1 MANDADILYL
11 IGRLARLP
19 EMQERSVQ
27 FDHGYAELDAFMR
40 EIAERGFE
48 YGYDLSNLDLA
59 HVPHP
64 VNEGQFVDLMPA
76 LSCFT
81 LPRLNL
87 QHAKLTYA
95 PNERLGEEVDEDNR
109 MWLPTIVFS
118 EGTDLTQAEIVLH
131 APVDVQKNLNLHI
144 MFATSVYPPRQ
155 EKSKQY
161 EEQKVREPRIIIADR
176 LRLPE
181 EYRSVQLQV
190 DCPVDFTTLDLK
202 EYVTPGISD
211 PEGRAAK
218 YTARFMQADPA
229 EGGHPNTV
237 TFKQH
242 VFIHSTKDTIMRGC
256 HFLPQTVI
264 HLEQPSGIHGEKPPL
279 IDLDF
284 AKLSDTRVV
293 GPEQVM
299 SEGEAALP
307 RFTLSMRYAEA
318 ENMKFTAGSGSL
330 EWQEGSIAGGNFE
343 YAQFKGIHFRH
354 VDADSANLQYAR
366 FSTCNA
372 ESLHN
377 LRGEQLISTYID
389 DTTLL
394 TVSEEVRRR
403 IAHLRQHESTF
414 VLTPKLEEYILTEF
428 MPTIVLADKNPEG
441 LATLLDKLEQW
452 QDIGYKE
459 RDQRTAKEQ
468 LTYDWLG
475 QMSEEEAR
483 VLRHWVR
490 FLKDY
495 PVRYLKEE
503 TTEQDEGRIASLSP
517 RIQVVFAMH
526 MTVVAGHVTQL
537 REERERLGPEA
548 YEARYQLKS

>member
-1 MANDADILYL
+1 ML
-11 IGRLARLP
+11 
-19 EMQERSVQ
+19 
-27 FDHGYAELDAFMR
+27 
-40 EIAERGFE
+40 
-48 YGYDLSNLDLA
+48 
-59 HVPHP
+59 
-64 VNEGQFVDLMPA
+64 
-76 LSCFT
+76 
-81 LPRLNL
+81 
-87 QHAKLTYA
+87 
-95 PNERLGEEVDEDNR
+95 
-109 MWLPTIVFS
+109 
-118 EGTDLTQAEIVLH
+118 
-131 APVDVQKNLNLHI
+131 
-144 MFATSVYPPRQ
+144 
-155 EKSKQY
+155 
-161 EEQKVREPRIIIADR
+161 
-176 LRLPE
+176 
-181 EYRSVQLQV
+181 
-190 DCPVDFTTLDLK
+190 
-202 EYVTPGISD
+202 
-211 PEGRAAK
+211 
-218 YTARFMQADPA
+218 
-229 EGGHPNTV
+229 
-237 TFKQH
+237 
-242 VFIHSTKDTIMRGC
+242 
-256 HFLPQTVI
+256 
-264 HLEQPSGIHGEKPPL
+264 
-279 IDLDF
+279 
-284 AKLSDTRVV
+284 
-293 GPEQVM
+293 
-299 SEGEAALP
+299 
-307 RFTLSMRYAEA
+307 
-318 ENMKFTAGSGSL
+318 
-330 EWQEGSIAGGNFE
+330 
-343 YAQFKGIHFRH
+343 
-354 VDADSANLQYAR
+354 NLQYAR